1 MEARASLATREHLSS
16 SLVTH
21 PVQTASLAHSKTLL
35 VWGCVHRV
43 LQDRRLPLAATL
55 QALACANLGSQ
66 EKTALMSHHALPAR
80 WARISLLPA
89 RARRATRRFVASD
102 SSGSLVSNQQD
113 RSTLCASNAR
123 RPTTLSSLLT
133 VGFRTIARGSAQQ
146 AFWRIAGLA
155 SARDAP
161 VARSTRECTRNHP
174 HQGGRPP
181 VSRAR
186 QAPNVTDRK

>member
-1 MEARASLATREHLSS
+1 MQARASLATREHLSS

-35 VWGCVHRV
+35 VRGCVHHV
-43 LQDRRLPLAATL
+43 LQDRRHPLAATL
-55 QALACANLGSQ
+55 QALACASWGLQG
-66 EKTALMSHHALPAR
+66 KTALMSRHALPAR
-80 WARISLLPA
+80 WARISLLLE
-89 RARRATRRFVASD
+89 RVCRATRRFVTSD
-102 SSGSLVSNQQD
+102 NSGSLVSNQQD

-155 SARDAP
+155 SASDAP
-161 VARSTRECTRNHP
+161 AARSTRECTRNHP